1 MVDLIFGKFDSDKNG
16 SIDMEEAK
24 PIFIEELKKS
34 GATKLIVDDKVL
46 EEYFKKADLNN
57 DGVISKEEAAIFI
70 GTYLMN

>member
-1 MVDLIFGKFDSDKNG
+1 MVDLIFSKFDSDKNG

>member
-1 MVDLIFGKFDSDKNG
+1 MVDLIFGKFDADNNG

-70 GTYLMN
+70 GTYLMK